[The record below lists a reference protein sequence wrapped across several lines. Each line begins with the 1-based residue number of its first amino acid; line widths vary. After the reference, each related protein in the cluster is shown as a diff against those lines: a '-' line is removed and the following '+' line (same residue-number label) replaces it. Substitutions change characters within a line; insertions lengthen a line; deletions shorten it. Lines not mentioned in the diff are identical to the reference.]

1 MKVTSIIAYVLA
13 IIGALVWLLVGLFSF
28 NRVTAIFGNG
38 MVARIIYSVVGVA
51 GIWLLFTLILGVPF
65 GNKRAEA

>member
-28 NRVTAIFGNG
+28 NPGTAIFGNG

>member
-28 NRVTAIFGNG
+28 NPVTAIFGNG

-51 GIWLLFTLILGVPF
+51 
-65 GNKRAEA
+65 

>member
-1 MKVTSIIAYVLA
+1 MKVTSIIAYVLTV
-13 IIGALVWLLVGLFSF
+13 IGALVWLLVGLFSF
-28 NRVTAIFGNG
+28 NPVTAIFGNG

-65 GNKRAEA
+65 GNRRAEA